1 MLELLIAQG
10 LFEESQT
17 GVGDREATVQLA
29 TGNVDIEGL

>member
-10 LFEESQT
+10 LLEESQT

-29 TGNVDIEGL
+29 TRNIGIEGL

>member
-10 LFEESQT
+10 LLEESQT